1 MHRLAY
7 YVLPHFAVGRRPVS
21 SAIYGTV
28 SVVAVIVV
36 GAHDAAGVGTVL
48 IFAAVSMV
56 VIWAVHVYASA
67 LASAGVSGLHWR
79 EALRHS
85 VHDELGVLEGA
96 AVPLVVLLL
105 GVLEVLDDQRAILWA
120 VWSGVVLLTLIP
132 LFWLRR
138 QGSAWPP
145 ALAAATVSGLFGLLL
160 VVLKTVVH

>member
-1 MHRLAY
+1 MHRLAH
-7 YVLPHFAVGRRPVS
+7 YVLPHFVVGRRPVS

-36 GAHDAAGVGTVL
+36 GAHDKATAGTLL
-48 IFAAVSMV
+48 IFAAISMA

-67 LASAGVSGLHWR
+67 LASAGVTGLHWR
-79 EALRHS
+79 EALRHA

-96 AVPLVVLLL
+96 AVPLAVLLL
-105 GVLEVLDDQRAILWA
+105 GVLDVLEDRRAILVA

-132 LFWLRR
+132 LVWLRR
-138 QGSAWPP
+138 LGSAWLP
-145 ALAAATVSGLFGLLL
+145 ALTAATVSGLFGLLL